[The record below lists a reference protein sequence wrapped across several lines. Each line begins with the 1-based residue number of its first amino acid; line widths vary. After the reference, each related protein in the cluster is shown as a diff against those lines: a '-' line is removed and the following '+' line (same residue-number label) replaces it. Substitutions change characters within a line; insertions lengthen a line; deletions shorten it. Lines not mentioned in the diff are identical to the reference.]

1 MKQSFIWFPVHQTY
15 WPEQMAVIFTAHTDC
30 VSLVRFHCK
39 HGRWACVLASCHVCA
54 VVMIGKL
61 YCENEE
67 LKQNWLQSAWFSRT
81 NIRSN
86 KKYHFQTIQIICL
99 WIPLLKPDLLDAMHI
114 TDPLISSS
122 AHSFTLSQLICRQ
135 SWALK
140 NWRWSSICVYCKTI
154 NYLTSHI
161 FFDLTAYNYNR
172 TISTEHIL
180 TMHLD
185 DSRFVKVFL
194 I

>member
-1 MKQSFIWFPVHQTY
+1 MKETILKILKQTQNKKLKPALIYISHPSSISNSDCAILEFVLTAKQSFIWFPVHQTY

-54 VVMIGKL
+54 VAMIGKL

-67 LKQNWLQSAWFSRT
+67 LKQKWLQSAWFSRT

-86 KKYHFQTIQIICL
+86 KKYHFQTIQIIYL
-99 WIPLLKPDLLDAMHI
+99 WIPLLKPDLLDALHI

-135 SWALK
+135 SW
-140 NWRWSSICVYCKTI
+140 KTGDDPV
-154 NYLTSHI
+154 SV
-161 FFDLTAYNYNR
+161 FTAK
-172 TISTEHIL
+172 L
-180 TMHLD
+180 
-185 DSRFVKVFL
+185 
-194 I
+194 